1 MPTETALQQTAARAD
16 VFRLLSACY
25 YEPDKTMLFDENLFG
40 QLRAALEL
48 CLPEKAELAD
58 TLAADLKAAPDQD
71 LLVDYAKL
79 FVGPNELLAHP
90 YGSVYLDGPKILM
103 GDSTIDVIATYRDA
117 DFAITADIKEMPDHI
132 AVELEF
138 LYLLCYNE
146 SLAEVEQRC
155 EDRDHWCSRRQQF
168 IENHLGRWVERF
180 CSKLRDNTEYGYYR
194 NLADL
199 TEAFVLAQGVK
210 KAE

>member
-1 MPTETALQQTAARAD
+1 MSTDLIVQETAARAD

-25 YEPDKTMLFDENLFG
+25 YEPDKAMFFEEDVFG
-40 QLRAALEL
+40 QLRTALEL
-48 CLPEKAELAD
+48 CFPEKADLTDAM
-58 TLAADLKAAPDQD
+58 AVSLKAAPDQE

-79 FVGPNELLAHP
+79 FVGPDELLAHP

-103 GDSTIDVIATYRDA
+103 GDSTMDVIATYRDA
-117 DFAITADIKEMPDHI
+117 DFAISAEFKEVPDHI

-146 SLAEVEQRC
+146 SLAEIEQRC

-180 CSKLRDNTEYGYYR
+180 CSKLRDNTEHDYYR

-199 TEAFVLAQGVK
+199 TEAFVLAQGIK